1 MIEIAFFSL
10 VVFLAI
16 VIGIYSVGVI
26 KEKR

>member
-1 MIEIAFFSL
+1 MVEIAFLSL
-10 VVFLAI
+10 AVFLTI